1 MPRTLIRLCVN
12 GADHEV
18 AVRPYD
24 VLLDVLR
31 ENLNLVGT
39 KRGCDMGTCGCCT
52 VLRDGRPI
60 LSCLTLVMECPGSSL
75 ETIESVARGTELDP
89 IQRHWAA
96 EGGSQCGFCTPGF
109 IMTTRA
115 FLRDHPDPTDEEI
128 RRGISG
134 NVCRCTGY
142 IKILDAIRAAAAEI
156 RGRESRTAGAEGGAR
171 A

>member
-1 MPRTLIRLCVN
+1 MSRNLIRLNIN
-12 GADHEV
+12 GVEQEV
-18 AVRPYD
+18 AVRSYD

-31 ENLNLVGT
+31 ENLNLIGT

-60 LSCLTLVMECPGSSL
+60 LSCLTLVMDCPGTPI
-75 ETIESVARGTELDP
+75 ETIESVARPTKLDP
-89 IQRHWAA
+89 IQRHWAT

-115 FLRDHPDPTDEEI
+115 LLRDNPDPTDEEM
-128 RRGISG
+128 RRAISG

-142 IKILDAIRAAAAEI
+142 IKILDAIREAAAEI
-156 RGRESRTAGAEGGAR
+156 RSGTAPGGKNR
-171 A
+171 G